1 MGIRPIEDN
10 ESIYQQK
17 PIYLLS
23 LIFSLYFFFCR
34 ALAALGFG
42 RSLPLCAEK
51 RSSLLY
57 ESEEIFVAL
66 LEKQSVHRHE
76 STTVIVVSRGN
87 FAWQQFAAAAASLLI
102 RASSTILCASE
113 VVGMFAKFL
122 ASSLRLAVVEPAE
135 CDSSCRLLIRE
146 LNGVE

>member
-51 RSSLLY
+51 QSSLLY
-57 ESEEIFVAL
+57 ESEDIFVAL
-66 LEKQSVHRHE
+66 LEKQSF
-76 STTVIVVSRGN
+76 IVTKVRRLSWCRVAILRGN
-87 FAWQQFAAAAASLLI
+87 TIGDSAGTKNKDIHMMSSEAKIGS
-102 RASSTILCASE
+102 RADPENII
-113 VVGMFAKFL
+113 
-122 ASSLRLAVVEPAE
+122 AVTLDDLPK
-135 CDSSCRLLIRE
+135 DDRRE
-146 LNGVE
+146 LE